1 LPAAAQRTPADVA
14 ITRAFHL
21 IERRQASAAER
32 LLSPIAR
39 DPALPDRQRA
49 RAARGLGKAY
59 LDLGRRADASR
70 EFARA
75 LDAALAASD
84 RSEAGWTRLATG
96 DMHYQD
102 GDIDRARAD
111 WDLSRSD
118 FVAAGDANG
127 EFEVVDD
134 IENSIPGL
142 ERRPYAE
149 RCLAIA
155 REQQDPLLEARA
167 RERWGG
173 GLLDA
178 GLAGPALIEL
188 ERAASVMRPLGRRAD
203 PHFGDTLAMLGW
215 ALREHG
221 AFDRAVPVHREGIR
235 TARARGD
242 LDSLMWNYFGLGVS
256 LAELGHMAEAEAAAR
271 RGLDVARAKGASTN
285 IRLLMQSL
293 GGVQVKRRRW
303 QEAIATLE
311 TAQAMPGVVT
321 TAMPLVHL
329 SESYRALG
337 RLDEALDRASRAADL
352 ARRLGM
358 VDNELQALVE
368 RAHVL
373 AAKGE
378 IEESSRAL
386 APVIERLET
395 YRASLAPVDF
405 LKQGFGERFTHAYG
419 LSVALMMQR
428 DVPRE
433 ALSAAERVRSR
444 AFADLLAARR
454 ARETEDADVD
464 RWLLGAT
471 GHPVQ
476 RTATMDSPLAA
487 AALDADGLAALAR
500 RLESPVVIYWIHEY
514 GSFVWVVRPDGS
526 VHAASIPLGALRLRA
541 EIREAVDVP
550 PELQLTRSP
559 SGVVK
564 AAVGSRAVYGRL
576 YEALWQ
582 PIEAWLPSV
591 PGVRVAVIPHGPLLA
606 LPFGALRDRA
616 GKYLIERFSL
626 HYAASGA
633 VLLGALDRMA
643 RPADATRALLVAD
656 PAPVPSAG
664 AGARSTPL
672 PGARVEVESIARML
686 AGSAD
691 VLVGRQASEAAVRA
705 ALPAARVAHFATH
718 AIVDDV
724 DPLGSHLVLG
734 AANAAT
740 SDHDGRLTA
749 SEVAGMTLDGE
760 LVVLAACRSARGPIS
775 SDGIAGLTRAF
786 QSAGVPT
793 VLATLWDVSDRTTAR
808 VVNSFYREW
817 TAGASKDAALR
828 AAQLALIRDLR
839 AGRVTTNAGGTRIV
853 YPEHPWLWAAPI
865 LIGAP

>member
-1 LPAAAQRTPADVA
+1 MRRLLPSALALLLVSLPAAAQQSPADVA
-14 ITRAFHL
+14 IARAFHL
-21 IERRQASAAER
+21 IDHRQASAAER

-49 RAARGLGKAY
+49 RAARGLGRAY

-102 GDIDRARAD
+102 GHVDRARAD
-111 WDLSRSD
+111 WELSRSD

-188 ERAASVMRPLGRRAD
+188 ERAAAVMRPLGRRAD

-221 AFDRAVPVHREGIR
+221 AFDRAVPVHREAIR
-235 TARARGD
+235 TALARGD
-242 LDSLMWNYFGLGVS
+242 VDSLMWNYFGLGVS
-256 LAELGHMAEAEAAAR
+256 LAELGHMAEAETAAR
-271 RGLDVARAKGASTN
+271 RGLEVARAKGASTN

-303 QEAIATLE
+303 QEAISTLE

-358 VDNELQALVE
+358 VDNELQALIE

-373 AAKGE
+373 AAKGQ

-405 LKQGFGERFTHAYG
+405 LKQGFGDRFTHAYG

-428 DVPRE
+428 DLPRE

-464 RWLLGAT
+464 RWLLGAADR
-471 GHPVQ
+471 PVA
-476 RTATMDSPLAA
+476 RSATVDSPLAA

-500 RLESPVVIYWIHEY
+500 RLESPVVIYWIRR
-514 GSFVWVVRPDGS
+514 VRL
-526 VHAASIPLGALRLRA
+526 VRLG
-541 EIREAVDVP
+541 
-550 PELQLTRSP
+550 
-559 SGVVK
+559 G
-564 AAVGSRAVYGRL
+564 
-576 YEALWQ
+576 
-582 PIEAWLPSV
+582 
-591 PGVRVAVIPHGPLLA
+591 
-606 LPFGALRDRA
+606 
-616 GKYLIERFSL
+616 
-626 HYAASGA
+626 
-633 VLLGALDRMA
+633 
-643 RPADATRALLVAD
+643 
-656 PAPVPSAG
+656 
-664 AGARSTPL
+664 
-672 PGARVEVESIARML
+672 
-686 AGSAD
+686 
-691 VLVGRQASEAAVRA
+691 QA
-705 ALPAARVAHFATH
+705 
-718 AIVDDV
+718 
-724 DPLGSHLVLG
+724 
-734 AANAAT
+734 
-740 SDHDGRLTA
+740 
-749 SEVAGMTLDGE
+749 
-760 LVVLAACRSARGPIS
+760 
-775 SDGIAGLTRAF
+775 
-786 QSAGVPT
+786 
-793 VLATLWDVSDRTTAR
+793 
-808 VVNSFYREW
+808 
-817 TAGASKDAALR
+817 
-828 AAQLALIRDLR
+828 
-839 AGRVTTNAGGTRIV
+839 
-853 YPEHPWLWAAPI
+853 
-865 LIGAP
+865 